1 MRARLSPLLPA
12 GVPPALTPRPT
23 TDKHFAAAV
32 EAYTSALE
40 LQPTAVLYANRAAA
54 HLALEAYGAALA
66 DAEKSVE
73 LDSAYVKASAAPERV
88 PWICASRRRLAFQA
102 H

>member
-1 MRARLSPLLPA
+1 MRSCTEHIASFGA
-12 GVPPALTPRPT
+12 DALVAE
-23 TDKHFAAAV
+23 KHFVAAV

-54 HLALEAYGAALA
+54 HLALEAYGSALA

-73 LDSAYVKASAAPERV
+73 FDSSYVKASTSADLLPSV
-88 PWICASRRRLAFQA
+88 TF
-102 H
+102 